1 MKKYVFFLI
10 ILTSCLIAFIKI
22 EMKAE
27 VKAEV
32 VAPALQ
38 YLREDYPSAFLKSD
52 DYSIK
57 LNTTRRYKL
66 RCESDISAIAIG
78 DTENLKAKEN
88 PEIAEEK
95 MLYEIIAPKDVI
107 IKTKHETYTYMQIY
121 TTENEAPITV
131 LLSINKKNEVP
142 NLIQFGPCTI
152 FEEIN

>member
-1 MKKYVFFLI
+1 MKKYKVFLI
-10 ILTSCLIAFIKI
+10 ILAICLISPLTAT
-22 EMKAE
+22 

-66 RCESDISAIAIG
+66 RCESDITAIAIG
-78 DTENLKAKEN
+78 DRENLKAKEN
-88 PEIAEEK
+88 PELAEEK
-95 MLYEIIAPKDVI
+95 MLYELIAPRDVI
-107 IKTKHETYTYMQIY
+107 IKTKHQAYTYMQIY
-121 TTENEAPITV
+121 TVDSETPITV
-131 LLSINKKNEVP
+131 LLSINKKNVVP
-142 NLIQFGPCTI
+142 NLITFGNCTM